1 MSDLELRMI
10 MLSTD
15 HLEASIAF
23 YVETLGMK
31 LKFRD
36 GDRFAAIDAGPI
48 TLALATADD
57 HPVPGEVAL
66 GIKAGDVD
74 ETAATILAAG
84 GSMVGAVADGG
95 HERRAIMRDSSGNAV
110 VIYGPLRR

>member
-57 HPVPGEVAL
+57 HPVPGSGV
-66 GIKAGDVD
+66 GDQ
-74 ETAATILAAG
+74 G
-84 GSMVGAVADGG
+84 WRCGRDGG
-95 HERRAIMRDSSGNAV
+95 HDIGRRWFDGRRRCGRRA
-110 VIYGPLRR
+110 